1 MLDRVL
7 AATIA
12 AILAATVAAS
22 ASRVLDF
29 VKEHVVKAY
38 EIDTIADIL
47 DYDTAMYFPFYD
59 LY

>member
-7 AATIA
+7 AVTIA
-12 AILAATVAAS
+12 AIMAATVAAN

-29 VKEHVVKAY
+29 VENHLVKVY
-38 EIDTIADIL
+38 EVDTVSDIF